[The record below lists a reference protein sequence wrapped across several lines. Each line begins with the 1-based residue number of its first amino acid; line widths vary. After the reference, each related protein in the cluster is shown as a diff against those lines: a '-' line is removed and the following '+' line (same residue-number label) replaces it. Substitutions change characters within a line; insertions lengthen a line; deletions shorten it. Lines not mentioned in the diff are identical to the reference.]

1 MMENG
6 GCKRRKYTASRV
18 KTELAQGK
26 DAASP
31 AKHCAMQRDGVG
43 KCTTNGLTL
52 KGEQLPLLTLNDS
65 QFVAH
70 LKGRAAKF

>member
-43 KCTTNGLTL
+43 KCR
-52 KGEQLPLLTLNDS
+52 QMASP
-65 QFVAH
+65 
-70 LKGRAAKF
+70 